1 MTDHYERPMDSDMA
15 PYYANWLGRI
25 ERMGWSGIPPATLTS
40 LRRDGL
46 IDGAYRLT
54 PEGEHCLAESRAVI
68 DDEGIARD

>member
-1 MTDHYERPMDSDMA
+1 MTDDMA

-46 IDGAYRLT
+46 IDNAYRLT
-54 PEGEHCLAESRAVI
+54 PEGERCLAESRAVI
-68 DDEGIARD
+68 DDEESARD

>member
-1 MTDHYERPMDSDMA
+1 MTDDMA

-46 IDGAYRLT
+46 IDNAYRLT
-54 PEGEHCLAESRAVI
+54 TEGARCLAESRSVI
-68 DDEGIARD
+68 DDEESARD